1 MASKMGSLHARGVA
15 GDQPAGVF
23 HSRLLFAREIRKTR
37 GQPVGIIQ
45 SCWGGTRAESW
56 TNVSGLKKEPP
67 FTNYVQRQEKAVVA
81 FPSLQETYPQRKAD
95 ADAALAK
102 WKEEVQ
108 KPWDKAKDE
117 WRRTAAQA
125 KAAGQR
131 PVAEPHPASPRPSPI
146 HPPDNDTMTPGNL
159 FNAMISPLI
168 PFAIKGVIWYQGE
181 FNSGFESG
189 TEYVTLFPRLIAD
202 WRERWGQGDFP
213 FLYVQLANIG
223 APTKTPSETPGLYL
237 WVREAQR
244 KALSVP
250 NTAMASA
257 IDIGTPTD
265 PRDAHPPDK
274 LDVAHRLV
282 LAARHVAYGEN
293 IVFCGPLYQSM
304 KVEGNKI
311 RLSFTQ
317 CGSGLVLGT
326 SPYTPAGQSIPPQTK
341 LNGFG
346 IAGADRKFVWA
357 DAVIDG
363 NSVVVSSDQVAN
375 PVAVRYDWAES
386 PIGNLYNK
394 ENLPASPF
402 RTDAWGE

>member
-1 MASKMGSLHARGVA
+1 
-15 GDQPAGVF
+15 
-23 HSRLLFAREIRKTR
+23 
-37 GQPVGIIQ
+37 
-45 SCWGGTRAESW
+45 
-56 TNVSGLKKEPP
+56 
-67 FTNYVQRQEKAVVA
+67 
-81 FPSLQETYPQRKAD
+81 
-95 ADAALAK
+95 
-102 WKEEVQ
+102 VQ

-117 WRRTAAQA
+117 WRKTAAQA
-125 KAAGQR
+125 QAAGR
-131 PVAEPHPASPRPSPI
+131 SPEAEPKPVSPRPSSI

-202 WRERWGQGDFP
+202 WREKWGQGDFP

-223 APTKTPSETPGLYL
+223 APTKTPSEFPGLYL

-244 KALSVP
+244 QALSVP

-257 IDIGTPTD
+257 IDLGIPTD
-265 PRDAHPPDK
+265 PRDSHPPDK
-274 LDVAHRLV
+274 LDVALRLV

-293 IVFCGPLYQSM
+293 IVFSGPLYQSM
-304 KVEGNKI
+304 KVEGNKV
-311 RLSFTQ
+311 RLNFTQ
-317 CGSGLVLGT
+317 CGSGLALGS
-326 SPYTPAGQSIPPQTK
+326 SPYNPAGQSIPPQIK

-363 NSVVVSSDQVAN
+363 NSVVVSSAQVAN

-386 PIGNLYNK
+386 PFGNLYNK
-394 ENLPASPF
+394 EKLPASPF